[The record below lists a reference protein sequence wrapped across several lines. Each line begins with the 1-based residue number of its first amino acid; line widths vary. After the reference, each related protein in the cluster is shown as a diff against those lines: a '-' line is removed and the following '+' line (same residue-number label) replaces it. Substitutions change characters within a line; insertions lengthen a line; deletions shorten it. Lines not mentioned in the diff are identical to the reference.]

1 MAVTESV
8 QPETKPTHPGYFC
21 IVRQGT
27 PEQYCSKL
35 IAERDY
41 PKGSVIAELKGL
53 TPGPKRYS
61 SVQISKDKHIELNS
75 DLVFMNHSC
84 DPSTHMDTDGM
95 AVRALKDIKTGDEL
109 TFFYPS
115 TEWDMAQPFDC
126 WCGASQCVKQVTGA
140 KHLSTETLNNF
151 VIVEHIK
158 QLLAERDQA
167 QA

>member
-1 MAVTESV
+1 MAVTNAIQSEN
-8 QPETKPTHPGYFC
+8 KPTHPGYFR

-35 IAERDY
+35 IAERDF
-41 PKGSVIAELKGL
+41 PKGSVVAELKGL

-61 SVQISKDKHIELNS
+61 SVQISKTEHIELNS

-84 DPSTHMDTDGM
+84 DPSTHMDTDTM
-95 AVRALKDIKTGDEL
+95 AVCALKELKAGDEL

-126 WCGASQCVKQVTGA
+126 WCGASQCVKRVTGA
-140 KHLSTETLNNF
+140 KHLPTETLSKFILVN
-151 VIVEHIK
+151 HIK
-158 QLLAERDQA
+158 ELIAERDQA
-167 QA
+167 